1 MNGLLR
7 CLKKAPQ
14 LKWGA
19 AEGSSRA
26 IGVACVGVGQLELHA
41 LVKVSCAE
49 AGAQMSVMQ
58 VATGV

>member
-19 AEGSSRA
+19 AEGSSN
-26 IGVACVGVGQLELHA
+26 QLELHP

-49 AGAQMSVMQ
+49 PGAQMSVM
-58 VATGV
+58 